1 MKPSVV
7 QTSATHAVR
16 AFGTGGTPTIA
27 IVNDATTA
35 LGYDLTKLVAAMQT
49 ALDRYFV
56 PVWGT
61 PARLQIFPNRKSIPK
76 GAWPFVFLD
85 HADVDNALGYH
96 DLTKTGVPVTFV
108 FVKTT
113 IDDGGDVAVTASH
126 ELWEVLVDPAIQLWA
141 ENAEGTLWAYE
152 TADAVEETDFLVDD
166 VRISNFVYPSF
177 FESFRKPKSTRFDHL
192 GLVDRPF
199 KLLKGGYTLLR
210 KGAKVNQI
218 FGSKGKEQRFANED
232 RRLHRSE
239 DRGVPMAKR
248 LEKLVAQKAALKN
261 AAAKKATSK
270 TAAKSKTPKPKM
282 GFVW

>member
-1 MKPSVV
+1 MKQSVV
-7 QTSATHAVR
+7 QASVTHAVR

-27 IVNDATTA
+27 IVNEATTG
-35 LGYDLTKLVAAMQT
+35 LGYELPKLVAAMQT

-61 PARLQIFPNRKSIPK
+61 PAKLEVFANKKSIPK
-76 GAWPFVFLD
+76 GAWPFIFLD
-85 HADVDNALGYH
+85 HADVPQALGYH

-113 IDDGGDVAVTASH
+113 LADGGDVAVAASH

-152 TADAVEETDFLVDD
+152 AADAVEETDFLVDD

-177 FESFRKPKSTRFDHL
+177 FESFRKPKSTQFDHL

-199 KLLKGGYTLLR
+199 KLLKGGYTLFR
-210 KGAKVNQI
+210 KGAKVSQV
-218 FGSKGKEQRFANED
+218 FGSKEKEARFANED
-232 RRLHRSE
+232 RKFHRSE
-239 DRGVPMAKR
+239 DRGVPMVKR
-248 LEKLVAQKAALKN
+248 LAKVAAE
-261 AAAKKATSK
+261 K
-270 TAAKSKTPKPKM
+270 TAAKKGAPKMAAMVKKPKM
-282 GFVW
+282 GFIW

>member
-1 MKPSVV
+1 MKQSVV
-7 QTSATHAVR
+7 QASATHAVR

-27 IVNDATTA
+27 IVNGATTG
-35 LGYDLTKLVAAMQT
+35 LGYELTKLVAAMQT
-49 ALDRYFV
+49 ALDRFFV

-61 PARLQIFPNRKSIPK
+61 PAKLEVFANKKSIPK
-76 GAWPFVFLD
+76 GAWPFIFLD
-85 HADVDNALGYH
+85 HADVPDALGYH

-152 TADAVEETDFLVDD
+152 AADAVEETDFLVDD

-177 FESFRKPKSTRFDHL
+177 FESFRKPKSTKFDHL

-210 KGAKVNQI
+210 EGKKVTHI
-218 FGSKGKEQRFANED
+218 FGSKEKEVRFGNEA
-232 RRLHRSE
+232 RKLHRSE
-239 DRGVPMAKR
+239 DRGVPMVKR
-248 LEKLVAQKAALKN
+248 LAKLN
-261 AAAKKATSK
+261 AKKPAAKKAAPK
-270 TAAKSKTPKPKM
+270 MAAMVKKPKM
-282 GFVW
+282 GFIW